1 MKKALFIALVAILSV
16 FTALPALA
24 QSCCT
29 LPKNATDYIAKHFNG
44 YEINFFEKDRDVLDV
59 DYTVYVRNG
68 KQSYKLEFD
77 KKGNVTD
84 IESESRGLAL
94 PQSVLPANV
103 VQYVKGAFPNA
114 KVTEWSK
121 GGNKQLVE
129 LNNDMELVFNAK
141 GKFLRIDD

>member
-68 KQSYKLEFD
+68 KLSYKLEFD

-84 IESESRGLAL
+84 IESESRGLPL

-121 GGNKQLVE
+121 DGNKQLVE

>member
-121 GGNKQLVE
+121 DGNKQLVE
-129 LNNDMELVFNAK
+129 LNNDMELVFTAK

>member
-84 IESESRGLAL
+84 IESESRGLSL

-121 GGNKQLVE
+121 DGNKQLVE

>member
-121 GGNKQLVE
+121 DGNKQLVE

>member
-29 LPKNATDYIAKHFNG
+29 LPKNATDYIDKHFNG

-121 GGNKQLVE
+121 DGNKQLVE
-129 LNNDMELVFNAK
+129 LNNDIELVFNAK

>member
-121 GGNKQLVE
+121 DGNKQLVE

-141 GKFLRIDD
+141 GKFFRIDD

>member
-121 GGNKQLVE
+121 DGNKQLVE
-129 LNNDMELVFNAK
+129 LNNDMELVFNSK

>member
-29 LPKNATDYIAKHFNG
+29 LPKNGTDYIAKHFNG

-59 DYTVYVRNG
+59 DYTLYVRNG

-121 GGNKQLVE
+121 DGNKQLVE

>member
-1 MKKALFIALVAILSV
+1 MKKALFIAIVAILFV

-44 YEINFFEKDRDVLDV
+44 YEIIFFEKDRDVLDV

-84 IESESRGLAL
+84 IESENRGLAL

-121 GGNKQLVE
+121 DGNKQLVE

>member
-16 FTALPALA
+16 FTAVPALA

-121 GGNKQLVE
+121 DGNKQLVE

>member
-29 LPKNATDYIAKHFNG
+29 LPKNATGYIAKHFNG

-121 GGNKQLVE
+121 DGNKQLVE

>member
-44 YEINFFEKDRDVLDV
+44 YEINFSEKDRDVLDV

-121 GGNKQLVE
+121 DGNMQLVE

>member
-103 VQYVKGAFPNA
+103 VQYVKGAFPNT

-121 GGNKQLVE
+121 DGNKQLVE

>member
-114 KVTEWSK
+114 KMTEWSK
-121 GGNKQLVE
+121 DGNKQLVE

>member
-121 GGNKQLVE
+121 DGNMQLVE

>member
-44 YEINFFEKDRDVLDV
+44 YEINFSEKDRDVLDV

-121 GGNKQLVE
+121 DGNKQLVE

>member
-1 MKKALFIALVAILSV
+1 MKKALFIAIVAILSV

-44 YEINFFEKDRDVLDV
+44 YEISFFEKDRDVLDV

-94 PQSVLPANV
+94 PLSVLPANV

-121 GGNKQLVE
+121 DGNKQLVE

>member
-1 MKKALFIALVAILSV
+1 MKKTLLIALVAFISV
-16 FTALPALA
+16 FSALPALA

-29 LPKNATDYIAKHFNG
+29 LPKNATDYISKHFNG

-84 IESESRGLAL
+84 IESESRGLSL

-121 GGNKQLVE
+121 DGNKQLVE
-129 LNNDMELVFNAK
+129 LNNDMELVFNSK

>member
-121 GGNKQLVE
+121 DGNKQLVE

-141 GKFLRIDD
+141 GEFLRIDD

>member
-1 MKKALFIALVAILSV
+1 MKKALFIAIVAILSV

-121 GGNKQLVE
+121 DGNKQLVE